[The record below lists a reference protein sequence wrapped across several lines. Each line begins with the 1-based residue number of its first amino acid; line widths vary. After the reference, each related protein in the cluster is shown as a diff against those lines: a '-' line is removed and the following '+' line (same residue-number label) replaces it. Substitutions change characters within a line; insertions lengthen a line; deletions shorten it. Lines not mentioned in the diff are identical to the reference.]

1 MLCTTVFLLTPLAA
15 SGPDTA
21 MPPLPA
27 GPVFLHNGL
36 LIPAALTILI
46 ETPLFA
52 LCLSRKRRHV
62 ALFAGVNLVSNLLL
76 NEWLGATALEY
87 TTAVVWG
94 ELTVLALEYALC
106 ATLMDLPRLRL
117 FATLVL
123 TNAGSL
129 LLGLMLMR
137 FGLL

>member
-1 MLCTTVFLLTPLAA
+1 MFPLTLLAA

-21 MPPLPA
+21 IPPLLD
-27 GPVFLHNGL
+27 GPVFLRGGL

-52 LCLSRKRRHV
+52 LCLSRRGRHV

-76 NEWLGATALEY
+76 NEWLGATELGYA
-87 TTAVVWG
+87 TAVVWG

-106 ATLMDLPRLRL
+106 AALMDLPRLRL
-117 FATLVL
+117 VAALVL
-123 TNAGSL
+123 TNGSSL
-129 LLGLMLMR
+129 ILGLALTR